1 MPAILPAV
9 HIESDSKLGSY
20 FLPHQLAWIADDAR
34 MQLAEKS
41 VRIGWTFGDAFKNVR
56 KRILNKNR
64 NYLFQTK
71 DQQSS
76 IEYLK
81 TCMGFARIFNFAR
94 SIKTHGE
101 DSVRVKGKAPDG
113 TDFTEDVKFGYI
125 NFDNGARII
134 AFSSNPYA
142 MAVFEGDVGLDEFA
156 KHQAAEKLWET
167 AQGRITWGYDL
178 SVWSAHDGTDTLFY
192 QFAKE
197 AEAGKGGW
205 SHYKVTM
212 QDAVDMGLV
221 EKINETRGTN
231 FTREQFIAD
240 CKTRARLPEIYEQA
254 YNCNPS
260 GSTSAIVPWAS
271 IQNCQRDYS
280 IERLHLE
287 AAQISD
293 LFGKFSPSFKEVR
306 ACRIGEFL
314 DSTFARAFNEPA
326 RNRLGFDVA
335 ASGQGDLA
343 SIYVDHKLGTS
354 FQLGSLF
361 TCRTDDWDFL
371 KTVLWHFHRRLPALQ
386 AAGDETGLG
395 RQICWE
401 TAQQFPGIFT
411 PVNFASE
418 KHDMGFALMNQ
429 LSTAEKIFPADQPDI
444 AQDYFGL
451 RKIYA
456 GKRWIFTE
464 SRNLLN
470 TASHCDIAWSG
481 ALATKADENLSIP
494 GTFGVFGATATGP
507 TGAGHLTQRQQRRA
521 SRACL
526 G

>member
-9 HIESDSKLGSY
+9 HIESDGAVAGY
-20 FLPHQLAWIADDAR
+20 FLPHQLAWIADPAR

-56 KRILNKNR
+56 KRILHKNR

-81 TCMGFARIFNFAR
+81 TCMGFAKIFNFTR

-101 DSVRVKGKAPDG
+101 DSIRVQSKRENGETF
-113 TDFTEDVKFGYI
+113 TDDVKFGYI
-125 NFDNGARII
+125 NFDNGSRII

-192 QFAKE
+192 QFAQE
-197 AEAGKGGW
+197 ARAGKGGW
-205 SHYKVTM
+205 SHYLVTM

-221 EKINETRGTN
+221 EKINATRGTN
-231 FTREQFIAD
+231 YTREGFIED
-240 CKTRARLPEIYEQA
+240 CKQRARLPEIYEQA

-271 IQNCQRDYS
+271 IANCQRDYG
-280 IERLHLE
+280 IARAHLE
-287 AAQISD
+287 SAQVAEA
-293 LFGKFSPSFKEVR
+293 FGKFQPGYAAIREARV
-306 ACRIGEFL
+306 GDWL
-314 DSTFARAFNEPA
+314 DAVYAAVFNEPA
-326 RNRLGFDVA
+326 RYRLGFDVA
-335 ASGQGDLA
+335 ASGEGDLA
-343 SIYVDHKLGTS
+343 AIYIDKKVAPAL
-354 FQLGSLF
+354 QLAALF
-361 TCRTDDWDFL
+361 TCRTDDWHFL
-371 KTVLWHFHRRLPALQ
+371 KTVLWHFHRRLSSLQ

-401 TAQQFPGIFT
+401 TTQQFPGIFT

-429 LSTAEKIFPADQPDI
+429 LSVAEKLFPKSEPDI

-456 GKRWIFTE
+456 GKRWTFTE
-464 SRNLLN
+464 GRNLLN
-470 TASHCDIAWSG
+470 PASHCDIAWSG
-481 ALATKADENLSIP
+481 ALASKADEMQQAP
-494 GTFGVFGATATGP
+494 GTFAAFES
-507 TGAGHLTQRQQRRA
+507 GHLTGYQSSRQERRHG
-521 SRACL
+521 RACL

>member
-1 MPAILPAV
+1 MPAILPAL
-9 HIESDSKLGSY
+9 HLESDAKLSGY
-20 FLPHQLAWIADDAR
+20 FLSHQLAWIADPAR

-41 VRIGWTFGDAFKNVR
+41 VRIGWTFADAFKNVR
-56 KRILNKNR
+56 KRILNKGR

-81 TCMGFARIFNFAR
+81 TCMGFAKIFNFTR
-94 SIKTHGE
+94 SIKSSGE
-101 DSVRVKGKAPDG
+101 DSVRVQSRRDNGESF
-113 TDFTEDVKFGYI
+113 TDDVKFGYI

-192 QFAKE
+192 QFAQE
-197 AEAGKGGW
+197 ARAGKGGW
-205 SHYKVTM
+205 SHYRVTM
-212 QDAVDMGLV
+212 EDAVEMGLV
-221 EKINETRGTN
+221 EKINETRGTAY
-231 FTREQFIAD
+231 TREQFLAD
-240 CKTRARLPEIYEQA
+240 CRTRARLEEIYQQA
-254 YNCNPS
+254 YMCNPS

-271 IQNCQRDYS
+271 IQNCQRDYV
-280 IERLHLE
+280 IARAHLE
-287 AAQISD
+287 SDQIAEA
-293 LFGKFSPSFKEVR
+293 FGRFHPGSAGSREL
-306 ACRIGEFL
+306 RIGQWL
-314 DSTFARAFNEPA
+314 DATFAAVFNEPA
-326 RNRLGFDVA
+326 RYRLGFDVA
-335 ASGQGDLA
+335 ASGEGDLA
-343 SIYVDHKLGTS
+343 SIYTDRKDAAGLT
-354 FQLGSLF
+354 LAALF
-361 TCRTDDWDFL
+361 TCRTDDWNFL

-386 AAGDETGLG
+386 SAGDETGLG

-401 TAQQFPGIFT
+401 TAQQFPGVFT
-411 PVNFASE
+411 PVNFASD
-418 KHDMGFALMNQ
+418 KHDMGFSLMNQ
-429 LSTAEKIFPADQPDI
+429 LATATKIFPKGEPDI
-444 AQDYFGL
+444 GQDYFGM

-456 GKRWIFTE
+456 GKRWTFTE

-481 ALATKADENLSIP
+481 ALASKADEMQQAP
-494 GTFGVFGATATGP
+494 GTFGTFQTPAGFTNDREYRRTA
-507 TGAGHLTQRQQRRA
+507 
-521 SRACL
+521 RACL